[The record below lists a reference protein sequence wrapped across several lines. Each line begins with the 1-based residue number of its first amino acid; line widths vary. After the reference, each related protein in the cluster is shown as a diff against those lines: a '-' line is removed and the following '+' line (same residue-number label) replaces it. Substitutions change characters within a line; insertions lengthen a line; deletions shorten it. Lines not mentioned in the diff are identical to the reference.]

1 MSRTARQLAAVVV
14 ILVGVLALGTG
25 IASAHANVLSSTP
38 SDGASL
44 PSAPKEVSVTFS
56 EDVSAVSGGLSVLNR
71 DGKRVDD
78 GTSHVSNGRTLVTG
92 ITDALPDGTYVATY
106 RVLSADG
113 HPVSGSFIFGIGSGV
128 VDTNARPT
136 SGGDRLWEII
146 GDIARAIMYL
156 SALLAAGVAFFL
168 AFIHDQA
175 DDRWR
180 IIPFV
185 RIGSFLA
192 AVGAVGIVMSQAA
205 LLTGKGAGAI
215 TDTTVLRNVL
225 TENLGWSLAMLMI
238 GLAAVHL
245 STDITKKIVSQ
256 SLALY
261 GGLVVTVSFAVWGH
275 ASELSPRA
283 VSLVA
288 DAVHTTAA
296 ALWLGGLVG
305 LLMVLRMRSA
315 STVRSTALIIGRFSR
330 MAFWTVLALAIAGLT
345 LALTGS
351 NASLHALLTTTWGQL
366 VLAKIGL
373 TLIVVIIAAWNRRT
387 LVPSLTAPVEDDP
400 ALPVRW
406 ATLLRTVRAEAL
418 VLVIILCLTAILVN
432 TPPARS
438 TVTAKSGRVDIVQ
451 RVGTGQVALAV
462 DPSVVGSNRVEV
474 RYTDETGQ
482 TINVANTMSIEFSQ
496 PTAGV
501 APITRQ
507 VLASEPGVFVI
518 DGNELSVAGTWT
530 ITVAVRT
537 GDFSEQR
544 TSFEVP
550 VHR

>member
-1 MSRTARQLAAVVV
+1 MSRTARQLAAVVA
-14 ILVGVLALGTG
+14 ILIGVLALGTG
-25 IASAHANVLSSTP
+25 IASAHATVVSSTP

-44 PSAPKEVSVTFS
+44 PSAPKEVNVTFS

-78 GTSHVSNGRTLVTG
+78 GTSHVSNGRTLLTG
-92 ITDALPDGTYVATY
+92 IADSLPDGTYVATY

-113 HPVSGSFIFGIGSGV
+113 HPVSGAFIFGVGSGV

-168 AFIHDQA
+168 AFLHDQA

-180 IIPFV
+180 IVPIV

-192 AVGAVGIVMSQAA
+192 VVGALGIVMSQAA

-215 TDTTVLRNVL
+215 TDTKVLRNVL
-225 TENLGWSLAMLMI
+225 TENLGWSLALLMI

-245 STDITKKIVSQ
+245 STDITKRVLSQ

-275 ASELSPRA
+275 ASELTPR
-283 VSLVA
+283 VLSLVA
-288 DAVHTTAA
+288 DAVHATAA

-345 LALTGS
+345 LTLTGS
-351 NASLHALLTTTWGQL
+351 NASLQSLLTTTWGQL

-373 TLIVVIIAAWNRRT
+373 TLIVVIIAAWNRRA

-418 VLVIILCLTAILVN
+418 LLVVVVGLTAVLVN
-432 TPPARS
+432 TPPARYAA
-438 TVTAKSGRVDIVQ
+438 TATSQRVAISQRVD
-451 RVGTGQVALAV
+451 TGQVELTI
-462 DPSVVGSNRVEV
+462 DPAVVGSNRV
-474 RYTDETGQ
+474 
-482 TINVANTMSIEFSQ
+482 
-496 PTAGV
+496 
-501 APITRQ
+501 
-507 VLASEPGVFVI
+507 
-518 DGNELSVAGTWT
+518 
-530 ITVAVRT
+530 
-537 GDFSEQR
+537 
-544 TSFEVP
+544 
-550 VHR
+550 

>member
-1 MSRTARQLAAVVV
+1 
-14 ILVGVLALGTG
+14 
-25 IASAHANVLSSTP
+25 
-38 SDGASL
+38 
-44 PSAPKEVSVTFS
+44 
-56 EDVSAVSGGLSVLNR
+56 
-71 DGKRVDD
+71 
-78 GTSHVSNGRTLVTG
+78 
-92 ITDALPDGTYVATY
+92 
-106 RVLSADG
+106 
-113 HPVSGSFIFGIGSGV
+113 
-128 VDTNARPT
+128 
-136 SGGDRLWEII
+136 
-146 GDIARAIMYL
+146 MYL

-168 AFIHDQA
+168 AFLHDQA

-180 IIPFV
+180 IVPIV

-192 AVGAVGIVMSQAA
+192 VVGALGIVMSQAA

-215 TDTTVLRNVL
+215 TDTKVLRNVL
-225 TENLGWSLAMLMI
+225 TENLGWSLALLMI

-245 STDITKKIVSQ
+245 STDITKRVLSQ

-275 ASELSPRA
+275 ASELTPR
-283 VSLVA
+283 VLSLVA
-288 DAVHTTAA
+288 DAVHATAA

-345 LALTGS
+345 LTLTGS
-351 NASLHALLTTTWGQL
+351 NASLQSLLTTTWGQL

-418 VLVIILCLTAILVN
+418 LLVVVVGLTAVLVN
-432 TPPARS
+432 TPPARYAA
-438 TVTAKSGRVDIVQ
+438 TATSQRVAISQRVD
-451 RVGTGQVALAV
+451 TGQVELTI
-462 DPSVVGSNRVEV
+462 DPAVVGSNRVEV
-474 RYTDETGQ
+474 RYTDGTGQ
-482 TINVANTMSIEFSQ
+482 NINVANSMSIEFSQ
-496 PTAGV
+496 PSAGV

>member
-1 MSRTARQLAAVVV
+1 
-14 ILVGVLALGTG
+14 
-25 IASAHANVLSSTP
+25 
-38 SDGASL
+38 
-44 PSAPKEVSVTFS
+44 
-56 EDVSAVSGGLSVLNR
+56 
-71 DGKRVDD
+71 
-78 GTSHVSNGRTLVTG
+78 
-92 ITDALPDGTYVATY
+92 
-106 RVLSADG
+106 
-113 HPVSGSFIFGIGSGV
+113 
-128 VDTNARPT
+128 
-136 SGGDRLWEII
+136 
-146 GDIARAIMYL
+146 MYL

-175 DDRWR
+175 NDRWR
-180 IIPFV
+180 IVPIV
-185 RIGSFLA
+185 RIGSYLA
-192 AVGAVGIVMSQAA
+192 VVGAIGIVMSQAA

-245 STDITKKIVSQ
+245 STDITKRVVSQ

-275 ASELSPRA
+275 ASELTPR
-283 VSLVA
+283 VLSLAA
-288 DAVHTTAA
+288 DAVHATAA

-305 LLMVLRMRSA
+305 LLMVLNMRSA
-315 STVRSTALIIGRFSR
+315 SSVRSTALIIGRFSR

-345 LALTGS
+345 LTLTGS
-351 NASLHALLTTTWGQL
+351 NASLQSLLTTTWGQL

-373 TLIVVIIAAWNRRT
+373 SLIVVIIAAWNRRT

-418 VLVIILCLTAILVN
+418 LLVVIVGLTAILVN
-432 TPPARS
+432 TPPARYAA
-438 TVTAKSGRVDIVQ
+438 TAKSGRVDIVQ
-451 RVGTGQVALAV
+451 RVETGQVALAV
-462 DPSVVGSNRVEV
+462 DPAVVGSNRVEV
-474 RYTDETGQ
+474 RYTDGTGQ
-482 TINVANTMSIEFSQ
+482 TINVANSMSIEFSQ
-496 PTAGV
+496 PSAGV

-518 DGNELSVAGTWT
+518 EGNELSVSGTWT